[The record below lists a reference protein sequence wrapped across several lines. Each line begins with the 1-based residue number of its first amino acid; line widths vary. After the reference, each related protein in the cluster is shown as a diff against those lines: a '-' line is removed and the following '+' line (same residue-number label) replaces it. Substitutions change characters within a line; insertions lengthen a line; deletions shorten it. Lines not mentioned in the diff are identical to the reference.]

1 MKKLTVVTLVVIM
14 LAISVVPALAA
25 GGPPENS
32 GTANG
37 NCTGDQLGLG
47 TGNQYS
53 YGALNQAG
61 AGASNQYS
69 YGAANQAGLGASNQ
83 YGYGAVNQVGL
94 GASNQVGFGVR
105 TPYALSGTIS
115 DIDPVEKTVTVTVSC
130 GNRLANPFI
139 SQEVTLVTGDS
150 TRFLLRNEDGTATQ
164 ISFDDLGT
172 GQNISSH
179 GTLVNGVWTATRIT
193 SGALLTCLP

>member
-25 GGPPENS
+25 GGPPENR
-32 GTANG
+32 GTASG

-53 YGALNQAG
+53 YGALSQAE

-69 YGAANQAGLGASNQ
+69 
-83 YGYGAVNQVGL
+83 YGAVNQVGL

-164 ISFDDLGT
+164 ISFDDLGI